1 MAGRVRRFQGWLTTP
16 SNPLGVLSDSH
27 RVIALDLRNAKGCP
41 SKGSLEIG
49 RSRDGFTDDKLGLM
63 DHLGIDGFMLLG
75 FCIGGPIIWNLLKRA
90 DDRVFSAV
98 PVHPSRY
105 NTSLPDFYHQND
117 IKRWAP
123 RLCKERPDIT
133 MDMASDY

>member
-1 MAGRVRRFQGWLTTP
+1 
-16 SNPLGVLSDSH
+16 
-27 RVIALDLRNAKGCP
+27 
-41 SKGSLEIG
+41 
-49 RSRDGFTDDKLGLM
+49 M
-63 DHLGIDGFMLLG
+63 DHLGIDRFMLLG

-105 NTSLPDFYHQND
+105 KTSLPDFYHQND

-133 MDMASDY
+133 VDLASDYSTTCTPSGQTSCSQSIATWSAAAKPHMPRLNWLRLFSAQMSSI